1 MSTVESTATTST
13 SGPSTSFTTKDVPG
27 FDLHFNPFEDY
38 AEGPDDVILGKASTT
53 EFVNTYSQK
62 VERLDL
68 FFNPNL
74 SSAANKSD
82 IFTKADSEGG
92 FTYEGFKITRAVS
105 VPCLFLMLVSS
116 ILLVYIILK
125 HLKGIL
131 YLYISVLFYAFTQVF
146 TSIFTMAKF
155 QVFCQSVKFDVP

>member
-1 MSTVESTATTST
+1 MSTVESTATTLT
-13 SGPSTSFTTKDVPG
+13 FTSTSFTTKDVPRD
-27 FDLHFNPFEDY
+27 DLIFNPFEDY
-38 AEGPDDVILGKASTT
+38 AEGPDDVILGEASTT
-53 EFVNTYSQK
+53 EFVNTYSPK

-68 FFNPNL
+68 FFNPNW
-74 SSAANKSD
+74 SSAANKSSV
-82 IFTKADSEGG
+82 FTKADSEGG

-125 HLKGIL
+125 HLKGII

-146 TSIFTMAKF
+146 TSIFTMVKF
-155 QVFCQSVKFDVP
+155 QVLANL